1 MGHSAAVARGTLPRR
16 PARASRVFR
25 RVTFPA
31 LLACVAAPVSAQT
44 TLEAREGDGIWTL
57 LVRADVSPTRA
68 AIEDFK
74 RLNEGRL
81 IRGDQLLA
89 GRSYEVPGGAVP
101 RVETVSL
108 FGPRYERVERKTDR
122 LAGHVYYI
130 VGGHGGPDPG
140 TVGRYAGRP
149 LPEDEVAYD
158 VGLRLA
164 RRLIEEGATV
174 HVIVEDPDDGIR
186 DGSRLDPDTD
196 ERYAGGHPIARG
208 HERRLRDRVTVV
220 NRLYDEHRATAKSQ
234 RLLALH
240 VDARGRRREP
250 QIDVHFRVASEP
262 GRAFARHL
270 LGALRAQ
277 YARVQPGRGYR
288 GTVEVRDLYVLRHTK
303 PVATLVEL
311 GNIRHPRDQVR
322 LTRAGNRQALAEW
335 LARGVLDEAAAVQRR

>member
-1 MGHSAAVARGTLPRR
+1 MGHSAALARGTLPRR
-16 PARASRVFR
+16 PARALRVFVR
-25 RVTFPA
+25 ATFPA
-31 LLACVAAPVSAQT
+31 LAACVATPVGAQT

-74 RLNEGRL
+74 RLNEGNL

-89 GRSYEVPGGAVP
+89 GRSYEVPEGTVP
-101 RVETVSL
+101 RGETVSL

-174 HVIVEDPDDGIR
+174 HLIVEDPDDGIR
-186 DGSRLDPDTD
+186 DGSRLDPDAD
-196 ERYAGGHPIARG
+196 ERYLGGHPIVLG
-208 HERRLRDRVTVV
+208 HERRLRDRVAII
-220 NRLYDEHRATAKSQ
+220 NQLYDEHRATAKSQ
-234 RLLALH
+234 RMLALH

-250 QIDVHFRVASEP
+250 QIDVHFQVASDR
-262 GRAFARHL
+262 GRTFAHTL
-270 LGALRAQ
+270 LAALRDQ
-277 YARVQPGRGYR
+277 YARVQPRRGYR
-288 GTVEVRDLYVLRHTK
+288 GTVEFRDLYVLRHTK
-303 PVATLVEL
+303 PVAALVEL
-311 GNIRHPRDQVR
+311 GNIRHPLDQVR
-322 LTRAGNRQALAEW
+322 LTRATNRQALAEW
-335 LARGVLDEAAAVQRR
+335 LARGVLDEATADPRT